1 MNLEIKSIY
10 LYDEPLP
17 NGEDFSVSMRVEIG
31 ERGREGAESFWFV
44 AASPAGLANDVSD
57 GGYKLLR
64 GYILMTAFDMN
75 LVRRSIEKLIDQAQ
89 TRETW
94 AEVVAFFS
102 RYGRYDSEDI
112 DGERFP

>member
-1 MNLEIKSIY
+1 MGWRMNLEIKSIC

-31 ERGREGAESFWFV
+31 ELGREGAESFWFV
-44 AASPAGLANDVSD
+44 AASPTGLTNEVPD

-64 GYILMTAFDMN
+64 GYVLMTVFDMN
-75 LVRRSIEKLIDQAQ
+75 LVRRSIEKLIDQARS
-89 TRETW
+89 RETW

-102 RYGRYDSEDI
+102 RYSRYDSEDI
-112 DGERFP
+112 D

>member
-10 LYDEPLP
+10 LYDRIP

-31 ERGREGAESFWFV
+31 ERGSEGAESFWFV

-75 LVRRSIEKLIDQAQ
+75 LVRRAIEKLIDQARSRQ
-89 TRETW
+89 TW
-94 AEVVAFFS
+94 AETVAFFNRFS
-102 RYGRYDSEDI
+102 RYDSEDL
-112 DGERFP
+112 DGEHFP

>member
-44 AASPAGLANDVSD
+44 AASPASLANDISD

-75 LVRRSIEKLIDQAQ
+75 LVRRSIEKLIDQAR

-94 AEVVAFFS
+94 KEVVAFFS
-102 RYGRYDSEDI
+102 RYSRYDSEDI